1 MLGTKE
7 RQDMSRFLGPL
18 KSDFDPGKN
27 IFDRI
32 FIYLLLASL
41 LLGFLW
47 IDKPDGSLIFDEKY
61 YVNVARNL
69 LNIPHDPDVYSDA
82 TPGTDPNREHPF
94 LAKGII
100 AFSMLIFGDNAWGWR
115 IPSIIFGAIALFAFY
130 LLVKRLSKKSELAL
144 FASFLFVFSNL
155 IFIHSRIATLDIFM
169 LAFMLLGFYLYLIEK
184 TYLSAFSMALA
195 TLSKL
200 GGLYGFLVI
209 IIFHF
214 VNTFLKSRSTHEN
227 LDWRKLLTWLEKY
240 AITYVITGAILLT
253 IFDRIWVGYNNPF
266 DHVSYIYDYYKSLTR
281 AVPEGIESYPWQ
293 WLINE
298 VKIPYLTVNVD
309 VRANGKLISSHP
321 SVAFQGA
328 INPLIL
334 YLAIPTLAYCIYA
347 VYKKRD
353 ETALF
358 ATIWFVMTY
367 LPFYPMSIITHRIMY
382 LFYFLPTLPSV
393 CLAISYLFYD
403 RKTDKI
409 VILCYL
415 FAVLIGFILLF
426 PFKQIP

>member
-1 MLGTKE
+1 
-7 RQDMSRFLGPL
+7 MSRFLGPL

-47 IDKPDGSLIFDEKY
+47 IDKPDGGLIFDEKY

-69 LNIPHDPDVYSDA
+69 LKLPHDPDVYSDA

-100 AFSMLIFGDNAWGWR
+100 TFSMLIFGDNAWGWR

-144 FASFLFVFSNL
+144 FASVLFVFSNL
-155 IFIHSRIATLDIFM
+155 TFIHSRIATLDIFM
-169 LAFMLLGFYLYLIEK
+169 LAFMLLGFYLYLKEK

-214 VNTFLKSRSTHEN
+214 VNSFIKSKSMHEN
-227 LDWRKLLTWLEKY
+227 LDWRKLLSWFGKY
-240 AITYVITGAILLT
+240 AIAYVITGIILLT
-253 IFDRIWVGYNNPF
+253 IFDRIWVGYNNPL
-266 DHVSYIYDYYKSLTR
+266 DHISYIYDYYKSLTR
-281 AVPEGIESYPWQ
+281 VTPEGIESYPWQ

-309 VRANGKLISSHP
+309 VRANGKLITSHP
-321 SVAFQGA
+321 SIAFQGA
-328 INPLIL
+328 INPLII
-334 YLAIPTLAYCIYA
+334 YLAIPTIAYCIYA
-347 VYKKRD
+347 VYKKKD

-358 ATIWFVMTY
+358 STIWFIMTY

>member
-1 MLGTKE
+1 
-7 RQDMSRFLGPL
+7 MSHLLESF
-18 KSDFDPGKN
+18 KSDFNPRKN
-27 IFDRI
+27 FFDRI

-41 LLGFLW
+41 LLGFIWL
-47 IDKPDGSLIFDEKY
+47 DKPDGSLIFDEKY

-100 AFSMLIFGDNAWGWR
+100 AFSMMIFGDNAWGWR

-144 FASFLFVFSNL
+144 FASMLFVFSNL

-214 VNTFLKSRSTHEN
+214 VNSFLKSRSTYEN
-227 LDWRKLLTWLEKY
+227 LDWRKLVRWFGKY
-240 AITYVITGAILLT
+240 AITYVIVGIILLT
-253 IFDRIWVGYNNPF
+253 IFDRVWVGYNNPL
-266 DHVSYIYDYYKSLTR
+266 DHISYMYDYYKSLTSV
-281 AVPEGIESYPWQ
+281 APEGIASYPWQ

-309 VRANGKLISSHP
+309 VRANGKLIGSHP
-321 SVAFQGA
+321 SIAFQGA
-328 INPLIL
+328 INPLII
-334 YLAIPTLAYCIYA
+334 YLAIPTIVYCIYA

-358 ATIWFVMTY
+358 TTIWFIMTY

-393 CLAISYLFYD
+393 CIAISYLFYD
-403 RKTDKI
+403 RKTDRI
-409 VILCYL
+409 VILSYL
-415 FAVLIGFILLF
+415 FAVLIGFVLLF
-426 PFKQIP
+426 PFKLIP